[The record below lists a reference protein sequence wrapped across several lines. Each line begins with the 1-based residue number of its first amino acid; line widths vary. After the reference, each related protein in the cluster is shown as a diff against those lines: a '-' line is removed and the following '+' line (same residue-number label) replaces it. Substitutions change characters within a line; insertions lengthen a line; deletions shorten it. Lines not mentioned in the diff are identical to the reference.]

1 MAPLITIDQSLFLWL
16 NNSLARPWLDPVME
30 AATALGNG
38 FYLFPLGLLLM
49 TLFAKRNFRRDFVFW
64 ASTSFISF
72 IIGTLLKHLVHRDRP
87 LAALHARIDDH
98 QATVHVLGPSLYANS
113 FPSGHTFTVFSTAS
127 LFAGL
132 YPGLA
137 IPLYTVATL
146 TGLSR
151 IYVGAHFPLD
161 VLGGALIGLLSTAIV
176 RRWIIPRWKDDQTPA
191 PPTQNTKP
199 SR

>member
-1 MAPLITIDQSLFLWL
+1 MTSLIMMDQNLFLWL
-16 NNSLARPWLDPVME
+16 NASLSRSWLDPVME
-30 AATALGNG
+30 MATALGNG

-49 TLFAKRNFRRDFVFW
+49 ALFARKNFRRDFILW

-72 IIGTLLKHLVHRDRP
+72 IIGTTLKHLVHRNRP
-87 LAALHARIDDH
+87 LSVFHDGITNH
-98 QATVHVLGPSLYANS
+98 QISVHVLGPSLYANS

-137 IPLYTVATL
+137 LPLYAIASL

-161 VLGGALIGLLSTAIV
+161 VLGGIVIGILSTAIV
-176 RRWIIPRWKDDQTPA
+176 RRTILPRVKNGL
-191 PPTQNTKP
+191 PPPCGPQVVP
-199 SR
+199 

>member
-1 MAPLITIDQSLFLWL
+1 MTSLITMDQSLFLWI
-16 NNSLARPWLDPVME
+16 NGSLSRHWLDPVME
-30 AATALGNG
+30 AATSLGNG

-49 TLFAKRNFRRDFVFW
+49 ALFARKNFRRDFILW

-72 IIGTLLKHLVHRDRP
+72 IIGTILKHLVHRNRP
-87 LAALHARIDDH
+87 LAAFHDGIADH
-98 QATVHVLGPSLYANS
+98 QLSVHVLGPSLYANS

-137 IPLYTVATL
+137 LPLYALASL

-161 VLGGALIGLLSTAIV
+161 VLGGVAIGLLSTAIV
-176 RRWIIPRWKDDQTPA
+176 RRAILPRVKNGLPPPSDPKAIP
-191 PPTQNTKP
+191 
-199 SR
+199 